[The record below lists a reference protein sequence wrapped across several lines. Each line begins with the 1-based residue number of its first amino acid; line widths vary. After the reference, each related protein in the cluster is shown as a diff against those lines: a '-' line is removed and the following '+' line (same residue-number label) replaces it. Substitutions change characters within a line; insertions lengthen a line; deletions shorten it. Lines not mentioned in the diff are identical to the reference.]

1 MDLPGPGPVHP
12 DAPDGTGVGADH
24 SVRVYLDHAATT
36 PMAPEAVEAMLPF
49 LAGVFGNPSGGHL
62 ESRRARRAVDDA
74 RQRVATSFG
83 VDLGDVIFTGG
94 GTEADNLAVVGGWE
108 HRAGRGHPPPVL
120 VCAAMEHHAV
130 LTTCRS
136 LARRSGAELREV
148 GTGKDGLIDLD
159 ALAEACTPEV
169 GLVSVMA
176 VNNEIGTVQPLEQV
190 AARVRSGAPDALFH
204 TDAVQAVPWL
214 ETVSLVNWAD
224 LVSISAHKFGGPKG
238 VGALV
243 VTPGVAIGPHIHG
256 GGQERDRRSGTHNV
270 AGIVAMAVA
279 LSITES
285 ARPDTV
291 TRVGALRDRLGDGI
305 LASVAGTVETGERHH
320 RVAGSLHLRFAGVEG
335 EALVVL
341 LDQVGLAVSA
351 GAACSSGA
359 VEVSHVL
366 ASMGLPP
373 EEAASGIRLSLGA
386 TTTDADIEH
395 ALAVV
400 PGAVGQ
406 LRD

>member
-1 MDLPGPGPVHP
+1 MGSPGIARDGDGPVR
-12 DAPDGTGVGADH
+12 A
-24 SVRVYLDHAATT
+24 YLDHAATT
-36 PMAPEAVEAMLPF
+36 PMIPEAVEAMVPF
-49 LAGVFGNPSGGHL
+49 LGGEFGNPSGGHL
-62 ESRRARRAVDDA
+62 EARSARRALDDA
-74 RQRVATSFG
+74 RQRLAASFG
-83 VDLGDVIFTGG
+83 VDLGDVIFTGS

-108 HRAGRGHPPPVL
+108 TGAGNDHPPTAL

-130 LTTCRS
+130 LNTCRW
-136 LARRSGAELREV
+136 LARRTGAELREV
-148 GTGKDGLIDLD
+148 GTGKDGLVDLD

-190 AARVRSGAPDALFH
+190 AARVRAGSPGALLH
-204 TDAVQAVPWL
+204 TDAVQSVPWL
-214 ETVSLVNWAD
+214 DTAPLARWAD
-224 LVSISAHKFGGPKG
+224 LVSISGHKFGGPKG

-243 VTPGVAIGPHIHG
+243 LAPGSAVGPLIHG
-256 GGQERDRRSGTHNV
+256 GGQERGRRSGTQNV

-279 LSITES
+279 LSVTES
-285 ARPDTV
+285 TRPATV
-291 TRVGALRDRLGDGI
+291 ARVGALRDRLGDGI
-305 LASVAGTVETGERHH
+305 LAAVAGAVETGERHQ
-320 RVAGSLHLRFAGVEG
+320 RVAGSLHLRFAGIEA

-341 LDQVGLAVSA
+341 LDRAGVAVSA

-366 ASMGLPP
+366 TSMGLLP
-373 EEAASGIRLSLGA
+373 EEAASGIRMSLGA
-386 TTTDADIEH
+386 TTTEADVDH
-395 ALAVV
+395 ALSVV

>member
-1 MDLPGPGPVHP
+1 MAPPG
-12 DAPDGTGVGADH
+12 
-24 SVRVYLDHAATT
+24 RVYLDHAATT

-49 LAGVFGNPSGGHL
+49 LTEAFGNPSGGHL
-62 ESRRARRAVDDA
+62 ESRQARRAVDDA
-74 RQRVATSFG
+74 SQRIATSFG
-83 VDLGDVIFTGG
+83 VDLGDVVFTSG

-108 HRAGRGHPPPVL
+108 SRSGRGGRPPAL

-130 LTTCRS
+130 LATCRA
-136 LARRSGAELREV
+136 LARRTGAELREV
-148 GTGKDGLIDLD
+148 GTGKDGLVDLD
-159 ALAEACTPEV
+159 ALAEACTPDV

-176 VNNEIGTVQPLEQV
+176 VNNEIGTVQPLERV
-190 AARVRSGAPDALFH
+190 ASVARLGAPDALVH

-214 ETVSLVNWAD
+214 ETVPLAVLAD
-224 LVSISAHKFGGPKG
+224 LVSISGHKFGGPKG
-238 VGALV
+238 IGALV
-243 VTPGVAIGPHIHG
+243 VGPGVGIRPLLHG

-270 AGIVAMAVA
+270 AAIVAMAAA
-279 LSITES
+279 LAVTES
-285 ARPDTV
+285 ARPTTV
-291 TRVGALRDRLGDGI
+291 ARVSALRDRLGDGI
-305 LASVAGTVETGERHH
+305 RSSVAGTVETGERRH
-320 RVAGSLHLRFAGVEG
+320 RVAGSLHLRFAGVEA

-341 LDQVGLAVSA
+341 LDQAGLAVSA

-366 ASMGLPP
+366 TSMGLPP
-373 EEAASGIRLSLGA
+373 EEAASGVRLSLGA
-386 TTTDADIEH
+386 TTTGDDVDH